1 MSSWI
6 QRLCAALG
14 IGIGSR
20 IALVVEPS
28 LADAFFP
35 VKGLPIRA
43 WDPDI
48 IGSDPKRH
56 PCPFSLSDYLE
67 NLLVIFYLG
76 LRSTIK

>member
-35 VKGLPIRA
+35 VKGLSIRA
-43 WDPDI
+43 WDPDVLCWNPI
-48 IGSDPKRH
+48 IGV
-56 PCPFSLSDYLE
+56 FE
-67 NLLVIFYLG
+67 NQAELV
-76 LRSTIK
+76 SATS